1 MQIVLLE
8 RIAKLGQMGD
18 VVTVKDGYARNFLL
32 PQGKALRAN
41 KANLE
46 RFENE
51 RQQLETRNLER
62 KADAEKVHEK
72 LNGNTFVI
80 IRQSGDSGQLY
91 GSVTSRDVAE
101 TLTEAG
107 FEATRAQVAIDQPI
121 KTLGLHNVAIVLH
134 PDVDTSVVINVART
148 QDEAERQAA
157 GEDVTIDQD
166 AMEEDMLE
174 ASEVFEEGVDVD
186 LSDADEDGADEDEA
200 GENDAS
206 AEAVAEEVAEESPE
220 AVPAEEAE
228 DEKDTN

>member
-51 RQQLETRNLER
+51 RQQLETINLER
-62 KADAEKVHEK
+62 KSEAEKVHDK
-72 LNGNTFVI
+72 LNGSTFVV

-91 GSVTSRDVAE
+91 GSVTSRDIAE
-101 TLTEAG
+101 TLTQAGVEAK
-107 FEATRAQVAIDQPI
+107 RNQIAIDQPI
-121 KTLGLHNVAIVLH
+121 KVLGLHEVGIVLH

-148 QDEAERQAA
+148 EEEAERQAA
-157 GEDVTIDQD
+157 GEDVTVESFDD
-166 AMEEDMLE
+166 EETIE
-174 ASEVFEEGVDVD
+174 AAEVFEEGVDVD
-186 LSDADEDGADEDEA
+186 LSEDAEEEA
-200 GENDAS
+200 P
-206 AEAVAEEVAEESPE
+206 EEVAEEAADE
-220 AVPAEEAE
+220 AATEEASEETEADKE
-228 DEKDTN
+228 D